1 MTALLRLISFSL
13 AVSSLTQAAEPTTV
27 FGRAMGT
34 TWSVKWIPQTATRD
48 PAAIQR
54 ELAELLERLEGFF
67 STYRPESEVSRFN
80 RITSTDWIPVS
91 AELAEAAER
100 ARGISALTDG
110 AFDVTIEPLLQRWG
124 FGPHPVPA
132 RAPDDAELTALRSRV
147 DWRRLEARSSPPSLR
162 KTRPDVAAD
171 FSSVAKGLAVDALS
185 ERLAR
190 LGCGN
195 HLVAIGGDLRAAGPG
210 PRGDGW
216 PVAIEDPLSTW
227 PALGRLLLLRNGALS
242 TSGNHRNVRTI
253 AGQRVGHVIDPRTG
267 RPVSGP
273 HLSASVVA
281 RTCADSSALAT
292 ALFVVGP
299 DAGETLAHRE
309 DLPVLFLLEKAGR
322 SMGRESPAFARLPT
336 AQVQTR

>member
-1 MTALLRLISFSL
+1 MATLLRFIGLL
-13 AVSSLTQAAEPTTV
+13 LTVSSLTHAAEPITV

-34 TWSVKWIPQTATRD
+34 TWSAKWIQENEAVDPVATH
-48 PAAIQR
+48 R
-54 ELAELLERLEGFF
+54 ELADLLERLERVF
-67 STYRPESEVSRFN
+67 STYRPESEVSGFN
-80 RITSTDWIPVS
+80 RITSTDWVPVS

-100 ARGISALTDG
+100 ARGISALTGG
-110 AFDVTIEPLLQRWG
+110 AFDATVEPLLQRWG
-124 FGPHPVPA
+124 FGPHPVPS
-132 RAPDDAELTALRSRV
+132 RVPEEIELAALRSRV
-147 DWRRLEARSSPPSLR
+147 DWRRVETRSAPPALR
-162 KTRPDVAAD
+162 KTRPDVAVD
-171 FSSVAKGLAVDALS
+171 FSSIAKGLAVDALS

-195 HLVAIGGDLRAAGPG
+195 HLVAIGGDLCAAGPG

-253 AGQRVGHVIDPRTG
+253 VGQRVGHVIDPRTG
-267 RPVSGP
+267 MPVTGP

-281 RTCADSSALAT
+281 RTCAGSSALAT
-292 ALFVVGP
+292 ALFVLGP
-299 DAGETLAHRE
+299 EAGETLARRE
-309 DLPVLFLLEKAGR
+309 DIAALFLLEKAGR
-322 SMGRESPAFARLPT
+322 SVGRESPAFARLPT

>member
-1 MTALLRLISFSL
+1 
-13 AVSSLTQAAEPTTV
+13 
-27 FGRAMGT
+27 MGT
-34 TWSVKWIPQTATRD
+34 TWSAKWIPEKAVAD

-54 ELAELLERLEGFF
+54 ELAELLERLEGVF
-67 STYRPESEVSRFN
+67 SNYRPDSEVSRFN

-91 AELAEAAER
+91 AELAAAAER
-100 ARGISALTDG
+100 SRAISALTGG
-110 AFDVTIEPLLQRWG
+110 AFDVTVEPLLQRWG
-124 FGPHPVPA
+124 FGPHPTPP
-132 RAPDDAELTALRSRV
+132 RAPDDTELTALRSRV
-147 DWRRLEARSSPPSLR
+147 DWRRLEARSKPPSLR
-162 KTRPDVAAD
+162 KTRTDVAVD
-171 FSSVAKGLAVDALS
+171 FSSLAKGLAVDALS

-227 PALGRLLLLRNGALS
+227 PALGRLLLLRDGALS
-242 TSGNHRNVRTI
+242 TSGNHRNVRI
-253 AGQRVGHVIDPRTG
+253 VAGQRAGHVIDPRTG
-267 RPVSGP
+267 RPVTGP

-281 RTCADSSALAT
+281 PTCADSSALAT
-292 ALFVVGP
+292 AFFVLGP
-299 DAGETLAHRE
+299 EAGETLARRE
-309 DLPVLFLLEKAGR
+309 DLAALFLLEKAGR